1 MSDSL
6 AKTISRLSVERQ
18 EEWLDALETGL
29 KEELAKSP
37 WWFVGRPEQ
46 QLPAGDW
53 SIWIMK
59 TGRAWGK
66 TRSAAENFIDLVL
79 ETALTDDGSATE
91 WAIIAETF
99 SDCRKI
105 CVEGPSGIR
114 RVLERRGYMEGIHYT
129 YNRSQWQVIMKT
141 GQIIHML
148 GAETADVGRGLNLSG
163 LWADEIA
170 KWPHAYATW
179 TEGLFPALRIGKN
192 PRAIVSTTP
201 KPAHPLLKAW
211 RLRTDSSVFTTVGHI
226 DENRDNLSKAQLEE
240 FHRLYD
246 GTRIGRQEM
255 AGEDLEDAPGAL
267 WTLATIEDHRVTTAP
282 DMTRIVIAIDPA
294 TTNTEKSDETGII
307 AIGKG
312 VDGKGYTL
320 ADRSCRLPIVKWAQR
335 ALDLFDE
342 LNADLI
348 VGEKQGQ
355 GDFLETV
362 LRQIRPGIPYKGIV
376 ATRGKILRAQPVS
389 ALAEQGRLCHV
400 GYFPELEEQQLNYT
414 GEPGS
419 GSPDRLDAYV
429 HGITALDIGVSGG
442 GDRFLLDL
450 VVKCGVCDAINP
462 KEAPICMSCHEP
474 LNG

>member
-6 AKTISRLSVERQ
+6 AKTIARLPVEQQ
-18 EEWLDALETGL
+18 EEWLDALEADL
-29 KEELAKSP
+29 RAELAKSP

-53 SIWIMK
+53 SIWLMK

-66 TRSAAENFIDLVL
+66 TRSAAENFIQLVL
-79 ETALTDDGSATE
+79 ETPMTDDGSATE

-114 RVLERRGYMEGIHYT
+114 RVLERRGFVEGIDYT
-129 YNRSQWQVIMKT
+129 YNRSQWQIIMKT

-170 KWPHAYATW
+170 KWPNAYATW
-179 TEGLFPALRIGKN
+179 IEGLFPALRIGKN

-211 RLRTDSSVFTTVGHI
+211 RLRTDGSVFTTVGHI
-226 DENRDNLSKAQLEE
+226 DENHDNLSKAQLEE

-246 GTRIGRQEM
+246 NTRIGRQEM

-267 WTLATIEDHRVTTAP
+267 WTLASIEDNRVTVAP
-282 DMTRIVIAIDPA
+282 DMTKIVVAIDPA
-294 TTNTEKSDETGII
+294 VSNTENSDWTGIV
-307 AIGKG
+307 AVGKG
-312 VDGKGYTL
+312 VDKRGYTL
-320 ADRSCRLPIVKWAQR
+320 ADRSCRLSPMEWAQR
-335 ALDLFDE
+335 AIDLFDE
-342 LNADLI
+342 LEADLM
-348 VGEKQGQ
+348 VGEKNQG
-355 GDFLETV
+355 GDMIETI
-362 LRQIRPGIPYKGIV
+362 LRQIRPGIPYKGVV
-376 ATRGKILRAQPVS
+376 ALRGKILRAQPVS
-389 ALAEQGRLCHV
+389 ALAEQGRLSHV

-414 GEPGS
+414 GELGS

-429 HGITALDIGVSGG
+429 HGITALDIGVSSG

-450 VVKCGVCDAINP
+450 SKRCLACDMINP
-462 KEAPICMSCHEP
+462 KDSELCEACHEP
-474 LNG
+474 I